1 METSEVQIFPI
12 RQQGTLVA
20 FGSFLANNSL
30 RISGIALHTGKEGK
44 LRIVFPAKK
53 VGNGYVYYC
62 QPLNQEIKRQ
72 IELVFE
78 EKAKEVGLFDL

>member
-1 METSEVQIFPI
+1 MEISEVQIFPI

-30 RISGIALHTGKEGK
+30 RISGIALHTSRKGE
-44 LRIVFPAKK
+44 LRIVFPAKR

-62 QPLNQEIKRQ
+62 QPLSQEINKE
-72 IELVFE
+72 IELAFE
-78 EKAKEVGLFDL
+78 EKAKEIGLFNL